1 MERTASDWLAGDGL
15 AGDGKLVG
23 ERFIPL
29 RYFNGQA
36 AVDFSREWL
45 GYSGNDLHTFRR
57 SFTGVVAQE

>member
-1 MERTASDWLAGDGL
+1 MPSNEAHPGIVVERTASDWLAGDGL

-36 AVDFSREWL
+36 TMDFSRE
-45 GYSGNDLHTFRR
+45 
-57 SFTGVVAQE
+57 